1 MRWFP
6 WPTGP
11 GGGSHV
17 PRSELEPVLLPQ
29 ADLAS
34 ASELPRVQGT
44 GTSPSLGRASP
55 KIGGHGEAGWGCAHH
70 SLLAKESKAPQEDK
84 IQICSYRRF
93 PSSCYSKTKCFTHL
107 GSIIK
112 YGSAGWS
119 VVGANFSPFA
129 ERLVTRP
136 FKRTCQNCFDCANAT
151 CKHFN

>member
-1 MRWFP
+1 MVSVAHWTWWRFSCSQVGARACTP
-6 WPTGP
+6 SSSRP
-11 GGGSHV
+11 GLSVRVAKSARHRDIALLGTCQSQDRGTRGGWMG
-17 PRSELEPVLLPQ
+17 LC
-29 ADLAS
+29 
-34 ASELPRVQGT
+34 
-44 GTSPSLGRASP
+44 PSLF
-55 KIGGHGEAGWGCAHH
+55 AGQRKQG
-70 SLLAKESKAPQEDK
+70 SQEDK

-119 VVGANFSPFA
+119 VVGANFLPFA